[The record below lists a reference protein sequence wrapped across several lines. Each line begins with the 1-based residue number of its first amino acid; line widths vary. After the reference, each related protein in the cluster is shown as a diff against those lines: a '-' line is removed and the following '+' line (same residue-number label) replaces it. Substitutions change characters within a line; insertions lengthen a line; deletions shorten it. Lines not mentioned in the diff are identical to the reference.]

1 MLNRI
6 RSFVTRTLQH
16 EQKTHP
22 SEDWVSYIPIRGDS
36 SPYENLLPVAHYCDE
51 APWISFDDVRLER
64 DLRTYVSE
72 DTYPLPSTRD
82 REGYH
87 GSRHYDYWL
96 SGLKDYLC
104 IKQALGKQGFCWE
117 GSAPILDLGCASGR
131 VLRHFLCHE
140 KGLDLWGA
148 DINLRHVEWIR
159 RFLGPSL
166 KVFQNTTLPSLP
178 FEDNM
183 CSLVYAF
190 SVFTHVDAFDLAW
203 LIELRR
209 ILQKGGFAYLTIHS
223 EYTWQRM
230 GPTRTVYNDL
240 LAMKN
245 YIREYEVTP
254 DLFRKPMP
262 SDRVVFTWRTA
273 SVNNATVFHCTDHIR
288 NVWGRFFEIVD
299 IVREGHDYQDVV
311 VLRKW

>member
-6 RSFVTRTLQH
+6 KSLVARTVEH
-16 EQKTHP
+16 ELAKYP
-22 SEDWVSYIPIRGDS
+22 PADWASYISIKGDS
-36 SPYENLLPVAHYCDE
+36 SPYENLSPVAHYCDE
-51 APWISFDDVRLER
+51 APWVKFDDVSLER
-64 DLRTYVSE
+64 DLRTYIAE

-87 GSRHYDYWL
+87 GPRHYDYWL
-96 SGLKDYLC
+96 SGLKDYLS
-104 IKQALGKQGFCWE
+104 IKQALGKQSVRLE
-117 GSAPILDLGCASGR
+117 GAFPILDLGCASGR

-140 KGLDLWGA
+140 KGLELWGA

-166 KVFQNTTLPSLP
+166 GVFQNTTLPSLP
-178 FEDNM
+178 LEDNM
-183 CSLVYAF
+183 FSLVYAF
-190 SVFTHVDAFDLAW
+190 SVFTHVDAFELAW

-209 ILQKGGFAYLTIHS
+209 ILKKGGLACLTIHS
-223 EYTWQRM
+223 EYTWERM

-240 LAMKN
+240 LAMKK
-245 YIREYEVTP
+245 YSPEYEVTP
-254 DLFRKPMP
+254 NLFRKPMP
-262 SDRVVFTWRTA
+262 SDRVVFAWRTA
-273 SVNNATVFHCTDHIR
+273 LVNNATLFHSTDYIK

-299 IVREGHDYQDVV
+299 IVREGHDYQDIV

>member
-6 RSFVTRTLQH
+6 KSAVTRTMKH
-16 EQKTHP
+16 GREKYP
-22 SEDWVSYIPIRGDS
+22 PGDWLSQISIKGDS
-36 SPYENLLPVAHYCDE
+36 SPYENLSPVAHYCDE
-51 APWISFDDVRLER
+51 APWIKFDDVGLER
-64 DLRTYVSE
+64 DLRTYIAE

-87 GSRHYDYWL
+87 GQRHYDYWL
-96 SGLKDYLC
+96 SGLKDYLS
-104 IKQALGKQGFCWE
+104 IKQALGKQDIRLE
-117 GSAPILDLGCASGR
+117 GAFPMLDLGCASGR

-140 KGLDLWGA
+140 KGLNLWGA
-148 DINLRHVEWIR
+148 DINFRHVEWIR

-166 KVFQNTTLPSLP
+166 KVFQNATLPSLP
-178 FEDNM
+178 NEDNTF
-183 CSLVYAF
+183 SLVYAF
-190 SVFTHVDAFDLAW
+190 SVFTHVDAFELAW

-209 ILQKGGFAYLTIHS
+209 ILKRGGLACLTIHS
-223 EYTWQRM
+223 DHTWESM

-240 LAMKN
+240 LAMKDH
-245 YIREYEVTP
+245 ISEYEVTP

-273 SVNNATVFHCTDHIR
+273 LVNNVTLFHSIDYIK